1 MVPDLK
7 SNPQVPAA
15 EANGHSPRPDFLDRA
30 RRILGGDI
38 RPEDYLP
45 VTEEVRRSVV
55 RSMDYYRERGKGQ
68 ELAPEVEPR
77 QLLEELLSF
86 HHGGQNIVFTQAP
99 DGIVVLAVGLDQM
112 KAVLSTFGRT
122 DAGRLIVDLP
132 LPWK

>member
-45 VTEEVRRSVV
+45 VTDEVRRSVA

-77 QLLEELLSF
+77 QLLLELLSF
-86 HHGGQNIVFTQAP
+86 HHGGEFIVYTETP
-99 DGIVVLAVGLDQM
+99 DGVIVLGVGEQVGPILAE
-112 KAVLSTFGRT
+112 FGPT
-122 DAGRLIVDLP
+122 MAERLPVDVP
-132 LPWK
+132 LHWK